1 MDLLTLGFV
10 ALCALFV
17 GLGFLR
23 MAFREQPK
31 EVVVNTTK
39 PFTMDLPA
47 YQSVGWDVA
56 GLNTELTATLTA
68 SGVDKDCVI
77 SCSNETRWAVG
88 KVVECKLGNKA
99 SVYNPGKDAYM
110 VCPEVKLVLPHW
122 VVLTNGDYQYRVET
136 PEQLLSETPW
146 VDGPLPPSE
155 NHRYVWFRTP
165 LPLGSGCTWFK
176 LRLPD

>member
-1 MDLLTLGFV
+1 MDLLTMGFV

-17 GLGFLR
+17 GLGFLW
-23 MAFREQPK
+23 MAFRERHN
-31 EVVVNTTK
+31 ELVVDTTK
-39 PFTMDLPA
+39 HFTVDLPA
-47 YQSVGWDVA
+47 YQSAAVAVA
-56 GLNTELTATLTA
+56 GLGSELTTTLTV

-88 KVVECKLGNKA
+88 KVVECKLGDKA
-99 SVYNPGKDAYM
+99 SVYNPGKDAYLA
-110 VCPEVKLVLPHW
+110 CPEVKLVLPHW

-136 PEQLLSETPW
+136 PGQMLFETPW

-155 NHRYVWFRTP
+155 NRRYVWFRTP